1 MAVHSAA
8 KAINI
13 QEITDKARRELLLL
27 LESVRGK
34 KNLVI
39 EKSLAGTIGL
49 IVKFST
55 LQEYGVDKP
64 FFLENHNVDS
74 TQRNIVFMVRG
85 ESAKKI
91 RMVAEQI
98 KLIRSES
105 KIDHDFTIIWVP
117 RRTLVSNMILE
128 EHGVLGEAN
137 ITELHLNF
145 VALEPDLLSL
155 ELDDAFSDLSL
166 RKDPTGIFASAQA
179 LMLLQKQYGLFPR
192 ILGKGENA
200 QRLADLLQKMRR
212 EEDVNAS
219 ADRTDT
225 HLTSFGLTPS
235 SLIENLIII
244 DREVDFPTVLSTQ
257 LTYEGL
263 LDEVFTVA
271 NNTTEVDSSILGG
284 APPASQQ
291 QNSATPAPTAAT
303 KRKVVLDSS
312 DKLYPDLRDTNFATV
327 GPTLNRIARRLAT
340 DSESMHNKDQT
351 VADLKNVVAKLP
363 SYQAE
368 SASLKIHTSL
378 AEEIMKLT
386 RSEAFGRMLEVQQNL
401 LAGSDGSS
409 LHENIE
415 ELIARDT
422 PLNTVLR
429 LLCLESCLLNGLRQR
444 DLDHFKRQILQAYGY
459 QHALTLTN
467 LEKMGLLTP
476 RESHRGYLNPIA
488 GTAGQT
494 ATDWNAVRKSLQLWT
509 DEVQEADPT
518 DTAYVFSGYAPLSVR
533 LVQCILQK
541 PSLHQF
547 LTNSTTPASKLNP
560 TTSTA
565 PTGTGWKG
573 HEDTLSRIR
582 GATVDM
588 TQKGSDADAS
598 HARKTLRG
606 SKEGPKVSIVF
617 FLGGVTYAEIAAL
630 RFMNEQ
636 LEKNNSGSSGG
647 GRKIIIAT
655 TNLINGKRAIDV
667 AVEKRTFAV

>member
-1 MAVHSAA
+1 MAAHSAA
-8 KAINI
+8 KAINT

-74 TQRNIVFMVRG
+74 SQRNIVFMVRG
-85 ESAKKI
+85 ENAKKI

-98 KLIRSES
+98 KLIRTES
-105 KIDHDFTIIWVP
+105 KIEHDFTIIWVP

-128 EHGVLGEAN
+128 EHGVLGEAT

-145 VALEPDLLSL
+145 VALEPDVLSL
-155 ELDDAFSDLSL
+155 ELDDAFSSLTL
-166 RKDPTGIFASAQA
+166 RKDPTSIFASAKA
-179 LMLLQKQYGLFPR
+179 LMLLQKQYGLIPR
-192 ILGKGENA
+192 ILGKGDNA
-200 QRLADLLQKMRR
+200 KQLADLLLRMRQ
-212 EEDVNAS
+212 EDDVNAS
-219 ADRTDT
+219 ADPTNT
-225 HLTSFGLTPS
+225 YLTSFGLTPS

-244 DREVDFPTVLSTQ
+244 DREIDLLTALSTQ

-263 LDEVFTVA
+263 LDEVFVIA

-284 APPASQQ
+284 APPAASQQ
-291 QNSATPAPTAAT
+291 QNGSTPAPTAAT
-303 KRKVVLDSS
+303 KRKVVLGSN

-327 GPTLNRIARRLAT
+327 GPALNRIARRLAS

-368 SASLKIHTSL
+368 STSLKIHTSL
-378 AEEIMKLT
+378 AEEIMKIT
-386 RSEAFGRMLEVQQNL
+386 RSESFGRMLEVQQNF
-401 LAGSDGSS
+401 LAGTDATT

-415 ELIARDT
+415 ELIARDA
-422 PLNTVLR
+422 PLSTVLR
-429 LLCLESCLLNGLRQR
+429 LLCLESCVMNGLRQR

-459 QHALTLTN
+459 QHLLTLAD
-467 LEKMGLLTP
+467 LEKMGLFVP

-488 GTAGQT
+488 GSAGQT

-509 DEVQEADPT
+509 DDVKEADPE
-518 DTAYVFSGYAPLSVR
+518 DIAYVFSGYAPLSVR

-541 PSLHQF
+541 PYLHQL
-547 LTNSTTPASKLNP
+547 LTNSSK
-560 TTSTA
+560 TGATA
-565 PTGTGWKG
+565 PAGSGFKG
-573 HEDTLSRIR
+573 FEDVISRIR
-582 GATVDM
+582 GATVDV

-606 SKEGPKVSIVF
+606 SKEGPKVTVVF

-630 RFMNEQ
+630 RFVNEQ
-636 LEKNNSGSSGG
+636 LEKSS
-647 GRKIIIAT
+647 GRKIVIAT
-655 TNLINGKRAIDV
+655 TNVLNGKRAVDV
-667 AVEKRTFAV
+667 AVENRTFAS

>member
-1 MAVHSAA
+1 MAAHSAA
-8 KAINI
+8 KAINT

-74 TQRNIVFMVRG
+74 SQRNIVFMVRG
-85 ESAKKI
+85 ENAKKI

-98 KLIRSES
+98 KLIRTES
-105 KIDHDFTIIWVP
+105 KIEHDFTIIWVP

-128 EHGVLGEAN
+128 EHGVLGEAT

-145 VALEPDLLSL
+145 VALEPDVLSL
-155 ELDDAFSDLSL
+155 ELDDAFSSLTL
-166 RKDPTGIFASAQA
+166 RKDLTSIFASAKA
-179 LMLLQKQYGLFPR
+179 LMLLQKQYGLIPR
-192 ILGKGENA
+192 ILGKGDNA
-200 QRLADLLQKMRR
+200 KQLADLLLRMRQ
-212 EEDVNAS
+212 EDDVNAS
-219 ADRTDT
+219 ADPTNT
-225 HLTSFGLTPS
+225 YLTSFGLTPS

-244 DREVDFPTVLSTQ
+244 DREIDLLTVLSTQ

-263 LDEVFTVA
+263 LDEVFGIA

-284 APPASQQ
+284 APPAASQQ
-291 QNSATPAPTAAT
+291 QNGSTPAPTAAT
-303 KRKVVLDSS
+303 KRKVVLDSN
-312 DKLYPDLRDTNFATV
+312 DKLYPDLRDANFATV
-327 GPTLNRIARRLAT
+327 GPALNRIARRLAS

-368 SASLKIHTSL
+368 STSLKMHTSL
-378 AEEIMKLT
+378 AEEIMKIT
-386 RSEAFGRMLEVQQNL
+386 RSESFGRMLEVQQNF
-401 LAGSDGSS
+401 LAGTDATT

-415 ELIARDT
+415 ELIARDA
-422 PLNTVLR
+422 PLSTVLR
-429 LLCLESCLLNGLRQR
+429 LLCLESCVMNGLRQR

-459 QHALTLTN
+459 QHLLTLAD
-467 LEKMGLLTP
+467 LEKMGLFVP

-488 GTAGQT
+488 GSAGQT

-509 DEVQEADPT
+509 DDVKEADPE
-518 DTAYVFSGYAPLSVR
+518 DIAYVFSGYAPLSVR

-541 PSLHQF
+541 SYLHQL
-547 LTNSTTPASKLNP
+547 LTNSSK
-560 TTSTA
+560 
-565 PTGTGWKG
+565 TGTAAPAGSGFKG
-573 HEDTLSRIR
+573 FEDVISRIR
-582 GATVDM
+582 GATVDV
-588 TQKGSDADAS
+588 TQKGGDADAS

-606 SKEGPKVSIVF
+606 SKEGPKVTVVF

-630 RFMNEQ
+630 RYINEQ
-636 LEKNNSGSSGG
+636 LEKSS
-647 GRKIIIAT
+647 GRKIVIAT
-655 TNLINGKRAIDV
+655 TNVLNGKRAVDV
-667 AVEKRTFAV
+667 AVENRTFAS